1 VPASVRQSEV
11 EIQSKMPAKG
21 RQMKSATL
29 FKGIQKKKLNHIA
42 EKSREEDPSG
52 EEVDEDAKTVK
63 IGC

>member
-1 VPASVRQSEV
+1 
-11 EIQSKMPAKG
+11 
-21 RQMKSATL
+21 MKSATL